1 MACKCSDF
9 ELPKKII
16 LNENIESNSTSLL
29 VRPGI
34 ILFQLDLLS
43 KKKISIPLAVDE
55 DSYYIGMIKDGSINV
70 VINNSKNYLLNE
82 YEWVYF
88 KAKNLKFKIDE
99 NDRKNLFLLCIDKDT
114 MKSFIKLNNDE
125 LNINNYNFLFDNKG
139 LTTEK
144 SSKYL
149 LSLANQ
155 IDSSRADHLIG
166 RLELERDVIE
176 WMILFFSM
184 PEFKITNDKNKSFT
198 KRDIEKFY
206 EIAAY
211 LDVNFCEDI
220 SLKKIALN
228 FGISESKLKTT
239 FKKIFSR
246 TIFEYIRDL
255 RFKYAEKL
263 IKDNELS
270 ILEIAYEVGY
280 SNPSHFSQAFKD
292 RYGVLPKAYQM
303 QYC

>member
-1 MACKCSDF
+1 
-9 ELPKKII
+9 
-16 LNENIESNSTSLL
+16 
-29 VRPGI
+29 
-34 ILFQLDLLS
+34 
-43 KKKISIPLAVDE
+43 
-55 DSYYIGMIKDGSINV
+55 
-70 VINNSKNYLLNE
+70 
-82 YEWVYF
+82 
-88 KAKNLKFKIDE
+88 
-99 NDRKNLFLLCIDKDT
+99 
-114 MKSFIKLNNDE
+114 
-125 LNINNYNFLFDNKG
+125 
-139 LTTEK
+139 
-144 SSKYL
+144 
-149 LSLANQ
+149 
-155 IDSSRADHLIG
+155 
-166 RLELERDVIE
+166 
-176 WMILFFSM
+176 M
-184 PEFKITNDKNKSFT
+184 PQFKITNEKNKSFT
-198 KRDIEKFY
+198 KRDIDKFY

-239 FKKIFSR
+239 FKQIFSR

-263 IKDNELS
+263 IKNNELS